1 MARLRSGS
9 GSILTVVFALITG
22 LAVGSNP
29 SFQPLAWTRELFGRA
44 RPEVQAP
51 APAEAT
57 QKEASAQGKAAAVTP
72 ELDLLRRAEPSLF
85 PDLFDSNARTPAR
98 VGALLGRHAA
108 LPALGDFSDLDAP
121 DIDIPEQAEVTIYF
135 RFFTENATG
144 RALVERWLERR
155 GRYRSFVDAALSL
168 ARLPRALEAVVLAES
183 GYHPRAL
190 SPAGAVGLW
199 QLMPET
205 ARAYGLAVE
214 KGNDARRDPQSAS
227 DAAVRHLTML
237 RERLG
242 SWELVLAAYNAGLS
256 RIEDALRATGTKDY
270 WALARTAGALPR
282 ETILYV
288 PKVLALSLL
297 LQNLDSFGFRD
308 SGLLAQAPMPH
319 TIGTPSLLTGPG
331 SAGATRFAAQLSLS
345 GDDED
350 GAGLLEPWLKKDS
363 YAIVVAPPIG
373 FSDASSARWGDGDV
387 LDSAS
392 KETARVDEVLTLVG
406 GPAATKPIEALY
418 ERSYRVM
425 PGDTVSKIAATF
437 GVQASQ
443 LVRHNRIDNPAL
455 LRVGQALR
463 IPSRDMDGTAQ
474 KQQPLVTMYFAS
486 PGDTLSRI
494 ARSFGV
500 SERDLILD
508 NDLKNPSYV
517 REGQILRVRV
527 NRTHARSY
535 MSHRLA
541 SDGDGGGEEP

>member
-29 SFQPLAWTRELFGRA
+29 SFQPLAWARELFGRA
-44 RPEVQAP
+44 RPAVQAP
-51 APAEAT
+51 APA
-57 QKEASAQGKAAAVTP
+57 QSAQ
-72 ELDLLRRAEPSLF
+72 
-85 PDLFDSNARTPAR
+85 NAGTPAR
-98 VGALLGRHAA
+98 VAALLGRHTA
-108 LPALGDFSDLDAP
+108 LPALGDFSDLDAA
-121 DIDIPEQAEVTIYF
+121 DIDIPEEAEVNIYF

-155 GRYRSFVDAALSL
+155 GRYRSFVDAALSQ

-308 SGLLAQAPMPH
+308 SGPLAQAPLPH
-319 TIGTPSLLTGPG
+319 TIGTPSSLTGPG
-331 SAGATRFAAQLSLS
+331 KAGATRFAAQLSMS
-345 GDDED
+345 GGDED

-373 FSDASSARWGDGDV
+373 FSDASSAGWGDGDA
-387 LDSAS
+387 LDPAL

-406 GPAATKPIEALY
+406 STATKPIGSLY
-418 ERSYRVM
+418 ERSYRVT

-437 GVQASQ
+437 GVEASQ

-455 LRVGQALR
+455 VRVGQELR
-463 IPSRDMDGTAQ
+463 IPSHDLDGTAP

-486 PGDTLSRI
+486 PGDTLSKI

-508 NDLKNPSYV
+508 NDLKNPGYV

-527 NRTHARSY
+527 NRAHARAY
-535 MSHRLA
+535 LSHRLA
-541 SDGDGGGEEP
+541 SGGDGEVP